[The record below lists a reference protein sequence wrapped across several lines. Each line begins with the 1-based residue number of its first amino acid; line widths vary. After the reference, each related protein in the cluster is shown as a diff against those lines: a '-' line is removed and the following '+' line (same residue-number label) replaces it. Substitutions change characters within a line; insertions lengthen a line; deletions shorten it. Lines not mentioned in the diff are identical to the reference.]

1 MSRVAL
7 NVRAVA
13 QAGLCCVTRRAPLC
27 AFIPIVFPWSVF
39 HKLKE
44 TENAW
49 SQIPPEVHLSFTQM
63 HLATTLHSSGLTLV
77 CTLFIELLS
86 CPLFVSLS
94 SGAAFA
100 DFSIIVVQVL
110 LIDAFT
116 AVDAHICHGNH
127 IMIPV
132 TMLDN
137 CRPTLFA

>member
-1 MSRVAL
+1 M
-7 NVRAVA
+7 
-13 QAGLCCVTRRAPLC
+13 
-27 AFIPIVFPWSVF
+27 
-39 HKLKE
+39 
-44 TENAW
+44 
-49 SQIPPEVHLSFTQM
+49 
-63 HLATTLHSSGLTLV
+63 SGLTLA

-110 LIDAFT
+110 LIDSFT